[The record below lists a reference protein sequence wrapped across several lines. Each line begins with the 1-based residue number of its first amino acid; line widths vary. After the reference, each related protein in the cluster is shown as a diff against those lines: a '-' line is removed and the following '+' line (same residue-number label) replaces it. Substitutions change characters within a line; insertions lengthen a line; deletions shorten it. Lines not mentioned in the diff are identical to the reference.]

1 MNANPK
7 VLADI
12 EWKSRQILVQLPVTE
27 GKHILG
33 KSLSELTDK
42 ANEVITAIV
51 DSGKPKDAKVDSLLK
66 TCHGD
71 LLLVMNS
78 KEAVTWI
85 REPDI
90 EMAFTKV
97 FEEGSIIKVR
107 TYNLI
112 VPRVPIFFDPKDD
125 KHIHELEEMNG
136 MRAREI
142 FKAKWIKPI
151 ERRRPDQ
158 THAFVIL
165 TLFKVDSANCLIRD
179 GLSICNARIRPMKQ
193 KLELVQC
200 MKCRKWG
207 HFVSE
212 CLADKDTC
220 GSCRD
225 AHRTNTCTN
234 KGKVYCV
241 SCSDRSHPSWDRT
254 CPEFSR
260 HCAT

>member
-1 MNANPK
+1 MNADPK

-12 EWKSRQILVQLPVTE
+12 KRKSRQILVEMPATE
-27 GKHILG
+27 GNHMLG
-33 KSLSELTDK
+33 KSLTELTAK
-42 ANEVITAIV
+42 ANKVITSIV
-51 DSGKPKDAKVDSLLK
+51 DSGKPKDAKVESLFK
-66 TCHGD
+66 TQRGD
-71 LLLVMNS
+71 LLMLNS
-78 KEAVTWI
+78 KEAVMWI
-85 REPDI
+85 NEPDI

-112 VPRVPIFFDPKDD
+112 VPRVPISFDPKDD
-125 KHIHELEEMNG
+125 KHIRKLEETNG
-136 MRAREI
+136 LCVKEI

-165 TLFKVDSANCLIRD
+165 TLFKVDSANHLIRD
-179 GLSICNARIRPMKQ
+179 GLNICNVRVRPTKQ

-220 GSCRD
+220 GSCGES
-225 AHRTNTCTN
+225 HRTNACTN
-234 KGKVYCV
+234 KGKVFCV
-241 SCSDRSHPSWDRT
+241 SCGDSSHPSWDRS
-254 CPEFSR
+254 CPEFS
-260 HCAT
+260 